1 MINPPVNK
9 AKKRH
14 SMCLFSC
21 FFFGFIKDFKQG
33 SLNANE
39 RTTTQPSQMQ
49 PAKRRSLIWKD
60 LVTRSPVPQSKRATV
75 VGRFKI

>member
-1 MINPPVNK
+1 MINPSVNK

-14 SMCLFSC
+14 SMCLFS
-21 FFFGFIKDFKQG
+21 FGFIKDFKQG

-49 PAKRRSLIWKD
+49 SAKRRSLI
-60 LVTRSPVPQSKRATV
+60 
-75 VGRFKI
+75 